1 MRIKRNGRLSNR
13 EDSHISPNG
22 TDTRV
27 MAKNVMVGD
36 EFLLSGDRVGRVLEN
51 RVTIKP
57 RGQYVSRLRVRT
69 PRGKTFEKTID
80 GSTRVMIREYPETR
94 FERRRA
100 SRRGDRRANYRRSR

>member
-1 MRIKRNGRLSNR
+1 MRIKRNGRLRNV
-13 EDSHISPNG
+13 EDAHISPNG

-27 MAKNVMVGD
+27 MAKNVMAGD

-51 RVTIKP
+51 RVIVKP
-57 RGQYVSRLRVRT
+57 RGQYVARMRVRT

-80 GSTRVMIREYPETR
+80 GNTRVAIREYPETR

-100 SRRGDRRANYRRSR
+100 SRRGDARTNYRRSR